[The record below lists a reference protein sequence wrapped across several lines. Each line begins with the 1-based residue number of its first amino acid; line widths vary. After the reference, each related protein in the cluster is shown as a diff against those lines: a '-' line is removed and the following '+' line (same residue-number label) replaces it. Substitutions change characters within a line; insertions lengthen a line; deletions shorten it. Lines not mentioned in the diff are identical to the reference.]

1 MISSNY
7 ILSFEKGTAP
17 KGDEGNVLADYVTA
31 SEEIAAA
38 EDVDF
43 LNINEVLQWNADNAA
58 KYLADAIHPNE
69 EGRWLFGVAVVEE
82 YYSPFS
88 KASSMY

>member
-17 KGDEGNVLADYVTA
+17 KGDDGNVLADYVTA
-31 SEEIAAA
+31 AEEIAAA
-38 EDVDF
+38 EGIDF
-43 LNINEVLQWNADNAA
+43 LNINEILQWNADNAA
-58 KYLADAIHPNE
+58 KYLADSIHPNE